1 MFGLKFRGEANLP
14 DFALNPTL
22 NACMC
27 LTDVDSLVC
36 WLAPLACIN
45 CLIGFSVQQAC
56 NGCWEG
62 QMLLMILCVRSVQLQ
77 ASGGNVTWA
86 G

>member
-1 MFGLKFRGEANLP
+1 MFGLKFKGEANLP

-22 NACMC
+22 NACMY

-45 CLIGFSVQQAC
+45 
-56 NGCWEG
+56 
-62 QMLLMILCVRSVQLQ
+62 
-77 ASGGNVTWA
+77 
-86 G
+86 

>member
-22 NACMC
+22 NACMY

-36 WLAPLACIN
+36 WLAPLAYMN
-45 CLIGFSVQQAC
+45 
-56 NGCWEG
+56 
-62 QMLLMILCVRSVQLQ
+62 
-77 ASGGNVTWA
+77 
-86 G
+86 